1 MQLIGIQKVMFPRMR
16 WSDRKIEEL
25 ERMNKLSLLKKFL
38 IIGDCRLLSESDKDD
53 SNNF

>member
-1 MQLIGIQKVMFPRMR
+1 MFPRMR

-38 IIGDCRLLSESDKDD
+38 VIGDCRLLTQHEKRK
-53 SNNF
+53 